1 MGTVDK
7 LNVLGEAAQY
17 DVCAAAGRP
26 MPEGRDI
33 TRYIV
38 PVTRRDGR
46 RMPVL
51 KVLQT
56 NACVKDCY
64 YCPFRAG
71 RRFRREAFKPEEL
84 ARLVAQLHRAGIVEG
99 LFLSS
104 GVVGQEDH
112 TMAQIVATAEILR
125 RKHGFRG
132 YLHLKIMPG
141 ASDAAIEAALRL
153 ADRVSVNLEA
163 PNPKRLARLT
173 STKDLQRDLLAPLQ
187 RVQELVAWMGRQVS
201 RTTQFVVGAA
211 GETDREILTTVH
223 HLYRR
228 LGLARVYYSA
238 FRPIP
243 DTPLESRP
251 PEDPRRQDRL
261 YQADALL
268 RWYGFEPAE
277 LPLDPQGNLPLDE
290 DPKTAWARRHP
301 ERFPVEV
308 NTAAREELLRVPGIG
323 PVATERILRWRRHG
337 TFRDLAALRKAG
349 AVAERAAPYIT
360 LAGRRPP
367 LQLPLFARE
376 GSVQVTQS
384 IDETAQPSCP
394 VSS

>member
-1 MGTVDK
+1 METEDK
-7 LNVLGEAAQY
+7 LNILGEAAQY

-26 MPEGRDI
+26 MPDGRDI
-33 TRYIV
+33 TRHIV
-38 PVTRRDGR
+38 CVTRRDGR

-56 NACVKDCY
+56 NACIKDCY

-71 RRFRREAFKPEEL
+71 RRFRRAAFKPEEL
-84 ARLVAQLHRAGIVEG
+84 ARLVAQLHRAGIVQG

-104 GVVGQEDH
+104 GVVGKDDH
-112 TMAQIVATAEILR
+112 TMAQMIATAEILR
-125 RKHGFRG
+125 RKYDFKG

-163 PNPKRLARLT
+163 PNPERLARLT
-173 STKDLQRDLLAPLQ
+173 STKDLQRDLLAPLR
-187 RVQELVAWMGRQVS
+187 RVQELAAQTRRQVS

-211 GETDREILTTVH
+211 DETDREILTTVDQ
-223 HLYRR
+223 LYRH
-228 LGLARVYYSA
+228 LGVARAYYSA
-238 FRPIP
+238 FRPVP

-251 PEDPRRQDRL
+251 PENLRRQDRL

-277 LPLDPQGNLPLDE
+277 LPLDAAGNLPLDE

-308 NTAAREELLRVPGIG
+308 NTAEREELLRVPGIG
-323 PVATERILRWRRHG
+323 PVAAERILRWRRRG
-337 TFRDLAALRKAG
+337 AFRDLADLRKTG
-349 AVAERAAPYIT
+349 AIAERAAPYIT

-367 LQLPLFARE
+367 VQLPLFGRAPR
-376 GSVQVTQS
+376 GSVPQS
-384 IDETAQPSCP
+384 LTHT
-394 VSS
+394 V

>member
-1 MGTVDK
+1 MEAVDK

-33 TRYIV
+33 TRYIAHV
-38 PVTRRDGR
+38 ACRDGR

-71 RRFRREAFKPEEL
+71 RRFRREAFNPEEL
-84 ARLVAQLHRAGIVEG
+84 ARLVAQLHRAGIVQG

-104 GVVGQEDH
+104 GVIGKDDH
-112 TMAQIVATAEILR
+112 TMAQMIATAEILR

-141 ASDAAIEAALRL
+141 ASDAAIEAALHL
-153 ADRVSVNLEA
+153 ANRVSVNLEA
-163 PNPKRLARLT
+163 PNPDRLARLT
-173 STKDLQRDLLAPLQ
+173 STKDLDRDLLAPLR
-187 RVQELVAWMGRQVS
+187 RVQELVERTGRQVS

-211 GETDREILTTVH
+211 DETDREILTTVY
-223 HLYRR
+223 HLYRH
-228 LGLARVYYSA
+228 LGLARAYYSA
-238 FRPIP
+238 FRPVP
-243 DTPLESRP
+243 DTPLDGRP
-251 PEDPRRQDRL
+251 PENPRRQDRL
-261 YQADALL
+261 YQADALI
-268 RWYGFEPAE
+268 RWYGFELSE
-277 LPLDPQGNLPLDE
+277 LPLDEQGNLPLDE

-308 NTAAREELLRVPGIG
+308 NTAEREELLRVPGIG
-323 PVATERILRWRRHG
+323 PVAAERILRWRRQG
-337 TFRDLAALRKAG
+337 AFRHLADLRKTG
-349 AVAERAAPYIT
+349 AVTERAAPYIT

-367 LQLPLFARE
+367 VQLQMFGWERSAHLFTP
-376 GSVQVTQS
+376 SV
-384 IDETAQPSCP
+384 
-394 VSS
+394 